1 MSIIKHLCQQH
12 QLKQRIADNRSRLF
26 RMAYAWGHNADL
38 ANDLAQ
44 EAMAKALKNL
54 SQLREPE
61 ALDSWLFGIL
71 ANCWRD
77 HFRRQREHVDIEDVT
92 LTDEATP
99 ERLHQR
105 QDIIDLVRGAVA
117 HLVEGQ
123 RHVLT
128 LVDLE
133 GFSYTEVANIL
144 GIPVGTVMSR
154 LSRARSQLA
163 GIVLAQHGARDDKG
177 NTRLRSVT

>member
-1 MSIIKHLCQQH
+1 MSIIQQFCQQQ
-12 QLKQRIADNRSRLF
+12 QLKQRIADNRNRLF
-26 RMAYAWGHNADL
+26 RMVFAWSHNADL
-38 ANDLAQ
+38 ANELAQ
-44 EAMAKALKNL
+44 EAMAKALKHL
-54 SQLREPE
+54 GQLRDPQ

-77 HFRRQREHVDIEDVT
+77 HFRRQHEHVDIDEVM
-92 LTDEATP
+92 LTDDETP

-105 QDIIDLVRGAVA
+105 QDIITQVRDAVA
-117 HLVEGQ
+117 CLPEGQ
-123 RHVLT
+123 RHVLS

-133 GFSYTEVANIL
+133 GFSYAQVSDIL

-163 GIVLAQHGARDDKG
+163 SIVLARHGSEEDKG
-177 NTRLRSVT
+177 KARLRSVI